1 MPTSV
6 SPARFFPALREFSGM
21 QRTGL
26 ILLVAGLVA
35 VAIAYALV
43 LARIGAAEAPF
54 LIALGASAVLAGI
67 ACLGAARRGR
77 ATPRLAAAIVVAF
90 CAVAGG
96 LIVGL
101 SLPAPTPDGALLLG
115 LPRATAWMLLFTGG
129 IPLLLLPVAFAIA
142 FEDEVI
148 DAADLERLRA
158 ESAQHASSGR
168 DA

>member
-1 MPTSV
+1 
-6 SPARFFPALREFSGM
+6 M

-26 ILLVAGLVA
+26 ILLVAGLTFVA
-35 VAIAYALV
+35 SAYAMV
-43 LARIGAAEAPF
+43 LAGVGTSGAPV

-101 SLPAPTPDGALLLG
+101 SLPAPTPEGALLLG
-115 LPRATAWMLLFTGG
+115 LPRATGLMLLLTGA

-142 FEDEVI
+142 FDDEVI
-148 DAADLERLRA
+148 SDTDLEQLRA
-158 ESAQHASSGR
+158 ESAQQTNPGR

>member
-1 MPTSV
+1 
-6 SPARFFPALREFSGM
+6 M

-26 ILLVAGLVA
+26 ILLVSGLIA
-35 VAIAYALV
+35 VTIAYALL
-43 LARIGAAEAPF
+43 LARVGEAAAPF
-54 LIALGASAVLAGI
+54 MIALGASAVLAGI

-90 CAVAGG
+90 FAVAGG

-115 LPRATAWMLLFTGG
+115 LPRATAWMLLLTGA
-129 IPLLLLPVAFAIA
+129 IPLLLLPFAFAIA

-148 DAADLERLRA
+148 SDTDLERLRTA
-158 ESAQHASSGR
+158 AAQHTSAAR